1 MRRSHVNIIIVR
13 HNKKGEIRVNMI
25 AFITKQIKHNVMKN
39 IALTISLCAFFPHQV
54 ASCHAVPG

>member
-13 HNKKGEIRVNMI
+13 HKKWEIRVNMI
-25 AFITKQIKHNVMKN
+25 TFITKQIKHNVMKS
-39 IALTISLCAFFPHQV
+39 IALAISLCAFFPHQV